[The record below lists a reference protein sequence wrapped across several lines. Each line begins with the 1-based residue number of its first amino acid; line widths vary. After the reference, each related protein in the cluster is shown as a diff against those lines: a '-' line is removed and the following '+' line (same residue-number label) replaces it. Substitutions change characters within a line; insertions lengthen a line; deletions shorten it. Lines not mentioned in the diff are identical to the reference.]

1 MVNVPLCCEGINTL
15 RTAVMARL
23 QLLGGMRAVTDGGAA
38 IAFPT
43 QKAAGLLAYL
53 ALQRGAPAP
62 RASLATLLWGDRPD
76 TEALAA
82 LRRTL
87 YELRGALGAAAGEI
101 LRVERD
107 RLGLRPEAVSVD
119 VEDFSTAIAAGDFE
133 SLDRA
138 RGLYR
143 GPFLLGLE
151 TGAADFDEWCG
162 EQRTRLADAATQC
175 LQSLAEQALDAKRLT
190 LGLAAA
196 RQLISIDPLG
206 EIGCRLLIRALAAS
220 GRRAE
225 AFKAFETLCRAL
237 AVELQTTP
245 ELETCELVDRLRKSE
260 TAVPVAS
267 HDPPDGPSIVVLP
280 FDNLTGDSG
289 QEYLADGL
297 TEDIITGLGRFREL
311 FVIARNSSFSYKGR
325 PVKVQEIGRDLGV
338 QFVVEGSVRT
348 AGSHLRVTA
357 ELVDVESGGHVWA
370 ERYDR
375 VIEDVFAVQDE
386 ITITIIATVVGR
398 VEARRI
404 SHTRKSGTSNMT
416 AFDHVLHARHEIHYY
431 TPESL
436 AKARDHLTHAVAL
449 DPDYAAAH
457 LSLSQAYWGE
467 WWTGATPDP
476 AGWFEHIFEHAERAL
491 RLDDADAR
499 VHLQIGFV
507 NLYRRRYDEGRFHLE
522 KALGLN
528 PNEPNIPFCLAFLEV
543 FEGNG
548 GAAADWVN
556 RSIRMDPLGHYGY
569 ILGQANYIA
578 RDYERSIAALQT
590 VRPGMLSAGAWLAAC
605 HAQLGNQNEASEIM
619 ARSASLMSS
628 AITDA
633 GGKSPDSWCNYFAER
648 WPFRHARDRDH
659 LLDGFRMAGLT

>member
-1 MVNVPLCCEGINTL
+1 MPTL
-15 RTAVMARL
+15 RL
-23 QLLGGMRAVTDGGAA
+23 KLLGGLRVVSADGAA
-38 IAFPT
+38 ITFPT
-43 QKAAGLLAYL
+43 QKSAGLLAYL
-53 ALQRGAPAP
+53 ALEHDAP
-62 RASLATLLWGDRPD
+62 RASLASLFWGDRPD

-87 YELRGALGAAAGEI
+87 YELRGALGGDASEI
-101 LRVERD
+101 LCVERD

-119 VEDFSTAIAAGDFE
+119 VEDFNSAIEAGDLE

-151 TGAADFDEWCG
+151 TGAADFEDWCG
-162 EQRTRLADAATQC
+162 EQRTRLADAAIEC
-175 LQSLAEQALDAKRLT
+175 LQSLAEKALDVKRPA

-196 RQLISIDPLG
+196 RQLIGIDPFG
-206 EIGCRLLIRALAAS
+206 EIGCRLLMRALATS

-225 AFKAFETLCRAL
+225 AFKAYETLCRVL
-237 AVELQTTP
+237 AVGLQTTP
-245 ELETCELVDRLRKSE
+245 EPETRDLFDRLRKSE
-260 TAVPVAS
+260 TDVPAEVLG
-267 HDPPDGPSIVVLP
+267 PPDGPSIVVLP
-280 FDNLTGDSG
+280 FDNLTGDPG

-325 PVKVQEIGRDLGV
+325 PVDVREIGRDLGV
-338 QFVVEGSVRT
+338 QFVLEGSVRT
-348 AGSHLRVTA
+348 AGRRLRVTA
-357 ELVDVESGGHVWA
+357 ELVDVESGSHVWA

-386 ITITIIATVVGR
+386 ITTTIVATVVGR

-404 SHTRKSGTSNMT
+404 SYTRKSGPRNLT
-416 AFDHVLHARHEIHYY
+416 ALDHVLHARHEIHYY

-436 AKARDHLTHAVAL
+436 AKARNHLTHAVAL

-476 AGWFEHIFEHAERAL
+476 AGWYEHIFEHAERAL

-507 NLYRRRYDEGRFHLE
+507 DLYRRRYDESRFHLE

-569 ILGQANYIA
+569 ILGQANYVA
-578 RDYERSIAALQT
+578 RDYERSIAALKT

-605 HAQLGNQNEASEIM
+605 HAQLGNQNEANEIA
-619 ARSASLMSS
+619 ARFATLMSS

-633 GGKSPDSWCNYFAER
+633 GGKSPDSWCNYFVER
-648 WPFRHARDRDH
+648 WPFRHAHDRDH
-659 LLDGFRMAGLT
+659 LLDGFRMAGLA